1 MDHWKEYTRY
11 GGGVFKRIKIIGF
24 SKTIVEYLEYYK
36 KYKNL
41 PEKMGFKSD
50 LNYKMFVIYNY
61 LKLTYYLPDESKDYM
76 MNFVPRRIQKF
87 LLPEINPLSKKF
99 IVVDKVEFY
108 RLAGKY
114 GYAIP
119 RTYFYSKN
127 GSLFDLEG
135 NIVTTDSL
143 RKLERKILFS
153 KIIDGAAAVG
163 AKKEV
168 FSISDLDLKEKRIFQ
183 DALETHDQILE
194 LSPTKALN
202 CVKISTYLKNDST
215 VHFQLSFIKLGGE
228 NSIVDNIGG
237 ASGGGIAIPIDHESG
252 KLKGIGYKEVGSTL
266 RVDKI
271 PSTGK
276 SFEGFTVPFYQE
288 AVELVMKAHREVF
301 YELKHIG
308 WDVGITNSGPVL
320 IEGNSG
326 ADMFAAQMICR
337 PFNYYNDP
345 LIQENLIKK

>member
-11 GGGVFKRIKIIGF
+11 SGGVFKRIKIIGLG
-24 SKTIVEYLEYYK
+24 KTIQEYLRYYE
-36 KYKNL
+36 KYKSL
-41 PEKMGFKSD
+41 PEQIGFKSD
-50 LNYKMFVIYNY
+50 LNYKLFVIYNY
-61 LKLTYYLPDESKDYM
+61 LKLTFYLPDESNEYIL
-76 MNFVPRRIQKF
+76 NFVPRRIQKF
-87 LLPEINPLSKKF
+87 LLPKINPLDKKF

-108 RLAGKY
+108 RLASQH

-127 GSLFDLEG
+127 NLLYNLEG
-135 NIVTTDSL
+135 NIISTDSL
-143 RKLERKILFS
+143 RELEGKTLFS

-168 FSISDLDLKEKRIFQ
+168 FRLANLNLSEKRIFQ
-183 DALETHDQILE
+183 DALETHEKIIG

-202 CVKISTYLKNDST
+202 CVKISTYLKNDGT

-237 ASGGGIAIPIDHESG
+237 ASGGGIAIPIDHETG
-252 KLKGIGYKEVGSTL
+252 KLKGIGYKEVGKTL
-266 RVDKI
+266 RVTSI
-271 PSTGK
+271 PSTGEN
-276 SFEGFTVPFYQE
+276 FEGFTVPFYHE
-288 AVELVMKAHREVF
+288 AVELVKKAHKEVF

-308 WDVGITNSGPVL
+308 WDVGITNDGPVL

-345 LIQENLIKK
+345 LIQENLIEK

>member
-11 GGGVFKRIKIIGF
+11 GSGVFKRIKIIGI
-24 SKTIVEYLEYYK
+24 SKTTSEFLMYYK
-36 KYKNL
+36 KYKYL

-50 LNYKMFVIYNY
+50 LNYKLFVIYNY
-61 LKLTYYLPDESKDYM
+61 LKLTYYLPDETKEYI
-76 MNFVPRRIQKF
+76 MNFVPRRIQTF
-87 LLPEINPLSKKF
+87 LLPKINPLNKKY

-108 RLAGKY
+108 RLASQH

-127 GSLFDLEG
+127 NLLYNLEG
-135 NIVTTDSL
+135 NIITSDSL
-143 RKLERKILFS
+143 KELEGKTLFS

-168 FSISDLDLKEKRIFQ
+168 FSLSSLDLKEKRIFQ
-183 DALETHDQILE
+183 DALETHDKIIE

-202 CVKISTYLKNDST
+202 CVKISTYLKNDNS

-237 ASGGGIAIPIDHESG
+237 ASGGGIAIPIDHETG
-252 KLKGIGYKEVGSTL
+252 KLKGIGYKEVGNTL
-266 RVDKI
+266 RVTNI
-271 PSTGK
+271 PSTDK
-276 SFEGFTVPFYQE
+276 NFEGFTVPFYHE
-288 AVELVMKAHREVF
+288 AVDLVKKAHKEVF